1 MNKNNFL
8 RISAIVLQLLFGLVF
23 IFSAVSKIP
32 TLEKFGWTIVETT
45 FFNWTIAEWLARIL
59 IGVELAIGVL
69 FSLQLT
75 NKFIFQFSILLILIF
90 SGYLIA
96 IMPMYGDGN
105 CGCFGDVLPMSPK
118 VSLIKNA
125 ILLLLLFLIYKLNF
139 SIKIKFKHVIIL
151 ILSILCILFPF
162 FKNPPE
168 SVYIYEKEEFKPTPI
183 PLSIL
188 YNSKNNL
195 APKKELRKGKHII
208 SFMSLHCKF
217 CKKAATRMAIMYKKN
232 PSLPFQIIY
241 NGDSSALK
249 EFFEETKAEKIP
261 YLFFNGAAEFIKLND
276 GTALPTIKWV
286 EDTTIIKTSNYL
298 NFDEKE
304 VLEWAK
310 LHP

>member
-8 RISAIVLQLLFGLVF
+8 KISAIVLQLLFGLVF

-32 TLEKFGWTIVETT
+32 TLEKFGWIIVETT

-59 IGVELAIGVL
+59 IGVELAIGLL
-69 FSLQLT
+69 FILQLT
-75 NKFIFQFSILLILIF
+75 NKIIFQFSILLIIIF

-125 ILLLLLFLIYKLNF
+125 LLLLLLFFIYKLNF
-139 SIKIKFKHVIIL
+139 SIKFKFKNVIIS
-151 ILSILCILFPF
+151 ILSILCLLFPF

-168 SVYIYEKEEFKPTPI
+168 SIYIYEKEEFKPAPI

-188 YNSKNNL
+188 YNSKNN
-195 APKKELRKGKHII
+195 KKPTIELRKGKHII

-232 PSLPFQIIY
+232 PSLPFQIFY

-249 EFFEETKAEKIP
+249 EFFIETKAEKIP
-261 YLFFNGAAEFIKLND
+261 FTFFNGAEEFIKLND